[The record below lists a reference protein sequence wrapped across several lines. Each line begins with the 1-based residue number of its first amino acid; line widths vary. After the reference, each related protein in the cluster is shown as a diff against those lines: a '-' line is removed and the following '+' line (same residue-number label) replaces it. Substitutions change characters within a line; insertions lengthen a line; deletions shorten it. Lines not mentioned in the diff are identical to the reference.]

1 MTNLSFILGL
11 IIMVLIGSIY
21 VLVTELRDVNRVQQS
36 TIDGLRIKNIMEKR
50 AFQKVLDSVMK
61 VQAIQ
66 ADSTKYYRLLKTRDQ
81 QTVTTKTESHEKI
94 VFTNL
99 NDSARHSKLAKFY
112 PSYVR
117 P

>member
-1 MTNLSFILGL
+1 MKHLPYILSL
-11 IIMVLIGSIY
+11 IIVVLLAGIY
-21 VLVTELRDVNRVQQS
+21 ILVTELRDVNRVQQS
-36 TIDGLRIKNIMEKR
+36 EIDGLRIKNIMEKR
-50 AFQKVLDSVMK
+50 AFQKVFDSVMK

-66 ADSTKYYRLLKTRDQ
+66 ADSTKYYRLLKTMDQ
-81 QTVTTKTESHEKI
+81 QSVKTKTERHEKI